1 MGVSTLRPDFVSPVA
16 IREVVA
22 GLGISGDAGNV
33 VTTGV
38 CLDSRLV
45 RPRDLYVALPGFHSH
60 GAAFSRQAVERGAI
74 AILTDP
80 AGVRAAGEAGVP
92 VLVSE
97 RLRPVMAE
105 VSARI
110 YGEPASGLE
119 LFGVTG
125 TNGKTTTVALLEAT
139 LAATGR
145 RVGTIGTLGF
155 RLDCVALPSGRSTV
169 TTPDS
174 PDLQALLALMR
185 ERGAQAVAIE
195 VSSHA
200 MAMSRADALRF
211 DVVAFLNL
219 GRDHLDFHRDME
231 EYFEAKASLF
241 TPEHARAAVVW
252 IDDENGCRVADRAR
266 KAGLP
271 VTTVGTREEAD
282 YRLMG
287 YEPVLPLGGRARLRT
302 ASGETTVEL
311 ALPGWHNMVDAA
323 IALAMLERVGISVED
338 VLPGLARAQ
347 VPGRMQV
354 LPLPEMAPT
363 VVVDFAHT
371 PQAVA
376 ATLDAL
382 QGFSEVI
389 TVVGCGGDRDPDKR
403 PLMGRAAAERSDV
416 LIITDDNPRTE
427 DPASIR
433 AAMLAGTADSR
444 ARIIEAGGRGGA
456 IELALA
462 TAGRDS
468 VVAILGKGHEQ
479 GQQIGDRI
487 VAFDD
492 ALVALETWRR
502 MEGSGR

>member
-1 MGVSTLRPDFVSPVA
+1 MGVKTLRPESVPA
-16 IREVVA
+16 IGLRDAVA
-22 GLGISGDAGNV
+22 GLGVLGEAGTICV
-33 VTTGV
+33 TGV

-45 RPRDLYVALPGFHSH
+45 RPGDLYVALPGFHSH
-60 GAAFSRQAVERGAI
+60 GAGFTAQAVDRGAV
-74 AILTDP
+74 AVLTDSEG
-80 AGVRAAGEAGVP
+80 ARSVGETGVP
-92 VLVSE
+92 VLVSD

-105 VSARI
+105 VSARV

-139 LAATGR
+139 LTATGR

-155 RLDCVALPSGRSTV
+155 RLEGRELPSGRSTV

-200 MAMSRADALRF
+200 MAMSRADALNF
-211 DVVAFLNL
+211 EVTAFLNL
-219 GRDHLDFHRDME
+219 GRDHLDFHSSME
-231 EYFEAKASLF
+231 DYFEAKASLF
-241 TPEHARAAVVW
+241 TPEHTRAAVVW
-252 IDDENGCRVADRAR
+252 IDDEPGRRIADRAR

-271 VTTVGTREEAD
+271 VATVGTGEDAD
-282 YRLMG
+282 YRLGG
-287 YEPVLPLGGRARLRT
+287 YEPVAPLGGHARLRT
-302 ASGETTVEL
+302 ASGEVVVEL

-323 IALAMLERVGISVED
+323 IAVAMLERVGIPAETT
-338 VLPGLARAQ
+338 LPDLARAQ

-354 LPLPEMAPT
+354 LPLPEEAPT
-363 VVVDFAHT
+363 VIVDFAHT

-382 QGFSEVI
+382 QGFGEVI

-427 DPASIR
+427 DLARIR
-433 AAMLAGTADSR
+433 VAMLAG
-444 ARIIEAGGRGGA
+444 IGGITGPGRRG
-456 IELALA
+456 
-462 TAGRDS
+462 
-468 VVAILGKGHEQ
+468 
-479 GQQIGDRI
+479 
-487 VAFDD
+487 
-492 ALVALETWRR
+492 RR
-502 MEGSGR
+502 EG